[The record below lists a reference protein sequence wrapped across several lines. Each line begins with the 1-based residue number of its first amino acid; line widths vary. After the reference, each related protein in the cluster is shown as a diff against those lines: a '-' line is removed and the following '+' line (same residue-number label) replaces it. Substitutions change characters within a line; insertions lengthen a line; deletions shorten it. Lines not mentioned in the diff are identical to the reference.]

1 MSFRPSRGRTS
12 PPHQRAP
19 APPAYSQ
26 GFASSN
32 APNTLHQPAP
42 SARTS
47 NSSSSPVS
55 KCQDLNSAHYYNIS
69 NLCREEGPLKRLH
82 QAIQWSSGISVIS
95 LLRYLFRLL
104 KAIQENAPGM
114 GCGPKSWND
123 IYFMGRM
130 DHEQRAPAFRSI
142 PLFHLMIP
150 AAWCRVAPVCLT

>member
-1 MSFRPSRGRTS
+1 MSFRQPRRRTS
-12 PPHQRAP
+12 PSHQRVLAP
-19 APPAYSQ
+19 SAYSQ

-42 SARTS
+42 SAQTS
-47 NSSSSPVS
+47 VS
-55 KCQDLNSAHYYNIS
+55 ECQVLNSPHYYNIS

-82 QAIQWSSGISVIS
+82 QAPIQWSSGISVIS

-114 GCGPKSWND
+114 GCGPKSWKD
-123 IYFMGRM
+123 IYFMRRM

-142 PLFHLMIP
+142 PLLRSIIP
-150 AAWCRVAPVCLT
+150 AARRRVVAPVCLT